1 MSTTSTNYL
10 NNMKIITFNL
20 FAALI
25 FGTASLST
33 SPQASAQSKEQINA
47 AKKLQADAMNKAGLK
62 TTDAL
67 PDFIKKLKGIT
78 IGTDTEDD
86 VVSKIGEP
94 SSKNVL
100 FGKKVWRYEFMSSG
114 EQLGGVVCMI
124 EYDLN
129 QKVANIAVT
138 KAGMGGVEMLYS
150 QGTPQ
155 LGPNAV
161 PPAASNGDT
170 LSKASPEPTA
180 PSSPKEGQIF
190 FNSTDKHFYGWN
202 GTDWKQLD

>member
-1 MSTTSTNYL
+1 
-10 NNMKIITFNL
+10 MKIMTFNL
-20 FAALI
+20 FAAVI
-25 FGTASLST
+25 VGAASLSMA
-33 SPQASAQSKEQINA
+33 PQAFAQSKEQINA
-47 AKKLQADAMNKAGLK
+47 AKKLQADVMKKHGLR

-67 PDFIKKLKGIT
+67 PDFIKKLKGIK

-86 VVSKIGEP
+86 VVNQIGEP

-100 FGKKVWRYEFMSSG
+100 FGKKVWRYEFSSAG
-114 EQLGGVVCMI
+114 KIEMVVCNI

-129 QKVANIAVT
+129 NRVSYISVVKG
-138 KAGMGGVEMLYS
+138 GMGGVEMLYS

-161 PPAASNGDT
+161 SSTPSSSDSLSNAVLEPAAP
-170 LSKASPEPTA
+170 A
-180 PSSPKEGQIF
+180 SPKEGQIY

-202 GTDWKQLD
+202 GSEWKQLD

>member
-1 MSTTSTNYL
+1 
-10 NNMKIITFNL
+10 MKIMTFNL
-20 FAALI
+20 FAAVI
-25 FGTASLST
+25 VGAASLST
-33 SPQASAQSKEQINA
+33 TPQASAQSKEQINA
-47 AKKLQADAMNKAGLK
+47 AKKLQADVMKKHGLR

-67 PDFIKKLKGIT
+67 PDFIKKLKGIK

-86 VVSKIGEP
+86 VVSQIGEP
-94 SSKNVL
+94 TSKNVF
-100 FGKKVWRYEFMSSG
+100 FGKKSWRYDFISSG
-114 EQLGGVVCMI
+114 DQLGTVVCGI

-161 PPAASNGDT
+161 SSTPSSSNSLSNAA
-170 LSKASPEPTA
+170 PEPTA
-180 PSSPKEGQIF
+180 PSSPKEGQIY
-190 FNSTDKHFYGWN
+190 FNSTNKHFYGWN
-202 GTDWKQLD
+202 GSEWKQLD

>member
-1 MSTTSTNYL
+1 M
-10 NNMKIITFNL
+10 TFNL
-20 FAALI
+20 FAAVI
-25 FGTASLST
+25 VGAASLSMA
-33 SPQASAQSKEQINA
+33 PQAFAQSKEQINA
-47 AKKLQADAMNKAGLK
+47 AKKLQADVMKKHGLR

-67 PDFIKKLKGIT
+67 PDFIKKLKGIK

-86 VVSKIGEP
+86 VVNQIGEP

-100 FGKKVWRYEFMSSG
+100 FGKKVWRYEFSSAG
-114 EQLGGVVCMI
+114 KIEMVVCNI

-129 QKVANIAVT
+129 NRVSYISVVKG
-138 KAGMGGVEMLYS
+138 GMGGVEMLYS

-161 PPAASNGDT
+161 SSTPSSSDSLSNAVLEPAAP
-170 LSKASPEPTA
+170 A
-180 PSSPKEGQIF
+180 SPKEGQIY

-202 GTDWKQLD
+202 GSEWKQLD